1 MKKRFSLCLIALG
14 LTAQLVGQNSS
25 EDALVS
31 LKESVPVFEH
41 CSHIEQDANA
51 QQTCF
56 NRFIMGHIM
65 NELQW
70 PEGLEENGRVFVE
83 VLFDETGKITKVE
96 SVRSYDKLAVAEAVR
111 VLKALPDAIA
121 PAKKQSIAAPY
132 SFVVPVSFV
141 R

>member
-1 MKKRFSLCLIALG
+1 MKMRFSLCLIALG
-14 LTAQLVGQNSS
+14 LTAQLVGQNNS
-25 EDALVS
+25 EDVPVS

-41 CSHIEQDANA
+41 CGHIEEDAHA

-56 NRFIMGHIM
+56 NRFIMSHIM

-83 VLFDETGKITKVE
+83 VLFDAKGKITQVE
-96 SVRSYDKLAVAEAVR
+96 SVRSYNDRAADEAVR
-111 VLKALPDAIA
+111 AMRTLPDAMR
-121 PAKKQSIAAPY
+121 PATKQGEPSTY
-132 SFVVPVSFV
+132 NCVVPVSFQ

>member
-1 MKKRFSLCLIALG
+1 MKMRFSLCLIALG
-14 LTAQLVGQNSS
+14 LTTQLVGQNNS

-41 CSHIEQDANA
+41 CRHIEEDANA

-56 NRFIMGHIM
+56 DRFIMGHIM

-83 VLFDETGKITKVE
+83 VLFDATGKITQVE
-96 SVRSYDKLAVAEAVR
+96 SVRSYDELAAAEAVR
-111 VLKALPDAIA
+111 ALKALPDAIA
-121 PAKKQSIAAPY
+121 PAKKQGIAAPY
-132 SFVVPVSFV
+132 SFVVPVSFA